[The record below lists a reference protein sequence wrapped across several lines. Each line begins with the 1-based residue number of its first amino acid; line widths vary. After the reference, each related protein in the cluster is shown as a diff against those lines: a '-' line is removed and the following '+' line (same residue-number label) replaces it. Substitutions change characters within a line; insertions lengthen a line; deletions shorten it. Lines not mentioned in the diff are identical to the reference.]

1 MQALITEVNT
11 DSEEEHYKLIA
22 LKVCSETGETPNAT
36 VTVKVG
42 DKEFS
47 ADSEGSGAVDAGL
60 KAIDFIVKS
69 GASLEFYSVNSIT
82 NGTDAQGEVTVRLE
96 KADA

>member
-1 MQALITEVNT
+1 
-11 DSEEEHYKLIA
+11 
-22 LKVCSETGETPNAT
+22 VCSETGETPNAT

-60 KAIDFIVKS
+60 KAIC
-69 GASLEFYSVNSIT
+69 L
-82 NGTDAQGEVTVRLE
+82 
-96 KADA
+96 